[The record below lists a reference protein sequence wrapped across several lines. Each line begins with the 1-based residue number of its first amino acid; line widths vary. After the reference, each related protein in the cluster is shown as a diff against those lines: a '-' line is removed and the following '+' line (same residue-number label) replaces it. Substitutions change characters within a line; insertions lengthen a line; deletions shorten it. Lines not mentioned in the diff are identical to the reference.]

1 MPSGLPVASGRNIV
15 FLLDVDNTLFDND
28 GFSDALNERLEH
40 DFGVEGKK
48 SYRSHYEALRDELG
62 YADYLGAVQRL
73 RNELDDDPNLL
84 RLAAFIL
91 DYPFADHLFPHA
103 LEAIAHLRTMGMPA
117 ILSDGDMVLQPRKV
131 QRSGLWQATD
141 DRVLIYLHKQRRLEA
156 VQRRW
161 PADHYVMVEDKP
173 QLLAQMK
180 QQMGNA
186 LTTVF
191 VRQGH
196 YALEQQLLHGQPSPD
211 ITIERIGELRSLN
224 AQDFLTPA
232 SGLAAGQVTAGK
244 PEQP

>member
-1 MPSGLPVASGRNIV
+1 MSSTQNIV

-28 GFSDALNERLEH
+28 GFSDALDEWLLR
-40 DFGVEGKK
+40 DFGVEGQKR
-48 SYRSHYEALRDELG
+48 YRNHYEALRDELG

-84 RLAAFIL
+84 QLAAFIL
-91 DYPFADHLFPHA
+91 DYPFSDHLYPHA
-103 LEAIAHLRTMGMPA
+103 LDTIAHLKTMGVPA

-131 QRSGLWQATD
+131 QRAGLWQATNGQ
-141 DRVLIYLHKQRRLEA
+141 VAIYLHKQRRLES

-173 QLLAQMK
+173 RLLAQMK
-180 QQMGNA
+180 QQLGKT

-196 YALEQQLLHGQPSPD
+196 YAIEQQLSQDEPTPD
-211 ITIERIGELRSLN
+211 ISIECIAELRSLKK
-224 AQDFLTPA
+224 QDFLAAAPSHAARQLPA
-232 SGLAAGQVTAGK
+232 QISE
-244 PEQP
+244 PS

>member
-1 MPSGLPVASGRNIV
+1 MSSGQQVASGRNIV

-28 GFSDALNERLEH
+28 GFSDALDERLER
-40 DFGVEGKK
+40 DFGVDGRKR
-48 SYRSHYEALRDELG
+48 YRSHYEALRDELG

-73 RNELDDDPNLL
+73 RNQFADDPNLL
-84 RLAAFIL
+84 QLAAFIL
-91 DYPFADHLFPHA
+91 EYPFADHLYPHA
-103 LEAIAHLRTMGMPA
+103 LEAIAHLKTVGMPT

-131 QRSGLWQATD
+131 QRSGLWQATAGQ
-141 DRVLIYLHKQRRLEA
+141 VSIYLHKQHRLEA
-156 VQRRW
+156 VQQRW

-180 QQMGNA
+180 QEMGKA

-196 YALEQQLLHGQPSPD
+196 YAIEQQLSQDEPAAD

-224 AQDFLTPA
+224 MQDFLATA
-232 SGLAAGQVTAGK
+232 SKSAAGQVSAEK